1 MKNTGIEWMGEIP
14 NDWEVKRFN
23 YVVQLRQEK
32 GQFQSNDKFLGL
44 ENIESA
50 SGKFIETDTHYT
62 DMQADVYCK
71 GDVLFSKLRP
81 YLAKVFFAN
90 DNGYCTGE
98 FLVFKNFCGERKYLF
113 YLLLSSGFI
122 DIVNSSTYGTKM
134 PRANW
139 DFIRNLY
146 IPFPPL
152 PAQTAIANFL
162 DHKCKK
168 IDALIENQE
177 KVIAELA
184 AYKKSLIQK
193 VTTKGLGNSEK
204 RLVNSG
210 VEWIGEIPEGWKI
223 GRIKFVVSEFG
234 SGTTPESGNDLYY
247 AEEGHFWIQ
256 SGDLYNTTFI
266 YDTKKKITDLALEK
280 CKSLTKYRNNFLL
293 IAMYGASIGNV
304 AISKIDAYVNQ
315 ACFCLKTDNNNDLK
329 FLYYCLFATCKEN
342 LLEKSFGGTQPNINS
357 GIILNQIIPIPP
369 LPEQQAIAD
378 YLDKKTSEVDSLISL
393 KQQKITQLKEYKKS
407 LIYEYVTGKRIVISE

>member
-14 NDWEVKRFN
+14 NEWEVKRFN

-162 DHKCKK
+162 DYKCKK

-193 VTTKGLGNSEK
+193 VTTKGIVNSDK

-210 VEWIGEIPEGWKI
+210 VEWIGGIPEGWKVVQVKRLFEI
-223 GRIKFVVSEFG
+223 GRGRVIAVTEV
-234 SGTTPESGNDLYY
+234 
-247 AEEGHFWIQ
+247 EEDGFPVYSSQ
-256 SGDLYNTTFI
+256 TL
-266 YDTKKKITDLALEK
+266 
-280 CKSLTKYRNNFLL
+280 NNGC
-293 IAMYGASIGNV
+293 MGY
-304 AISKIDAYVNQ
+304 
-315 ACFCLKTDNNNDLK
+315 LKTYDFDCSQLTWTTDGANAGTVFLREGKHNCTNVCGTLKPLNNDIDLN
-329 FLYYCLFATCKEN
+329 FICYALYHTAQYNKRED
-342 LLEKSFGGTQPNINS
+342 IN
-357 GIILNQIIPIPP
+357 
-369 LPEQQAIAD
+369 
-378 YLDKKTSEVDSLISL
+378 
-393 KQQKITQLKEYKKS
+393 
-407 LIYEYVTGKRIVISE
+407 R

>member
-1 MKNTGIEWMGEIP
+1 MFLSFLCDTYKFRAQIQAQVTGI
-14 NDWEVKRFN
+14 
-23 YVVQLRQEK
+23 
-32 GQFQSNDKFLGL
+32 
-44 ENIESA
+44 
-50 SGKFIETDTHYT
+50 
-62 DMQADVYCK
+62 
-71 GDVLFSKLRP
+71 
-81 YLAKVFFAN
+81 KVFSITK
-90 DNGYCTGE
+90 G
-98 FLVFKNFCGERKYLF
+98 
-113 YLLLSSGFI
+113 LLKKTNI
-122 DIVNSSTYGTKM
+122 
-134 PRANW
+134 W
-139 DFIRNLY
+139 
-146 IPFPPL
+146 FPPL
-152 PAQTAIANFL
+152 SAQTAIANFL

-204 RLVNSG
+204 RLVDSG

-256 SGDLYNTTFI
+256 SGDLYNTTII

-280 CKSLTKYRNNFLL
+280 CKSLTKYKNNFLL